1 MRSIS
6 TCIESYEASRE
17 RPPTAGAM
25 SMIPRAATCSRWTED
40 PSVSRTS
47 FAASREPLLMRLSSR
62 ERLLAFPRQSFDHL
76 LVSSASWRQ
85 SRAPRSC
92 APRPPHIWGRTRRRN
107 ASSDWCTARS
117 KRDSATCSSNR
128 WTRCTFRVLG
138 EGRRGELRLAHV
150 GLEEQI
156 DRHCVAPAEVEILLQ
171 PRDDLARL
179 DLGLQEPLLFR
190 QLAEVLGSLAR

>member
-92 APRPPHIWGRTRRRN
+92 APRPPHIWGTN
-107 ASSDWCTARS
+107 AKA
-117 KRDSATCSSNR
+117 KRELGLVHR
-128 WTRCTFRVLG
+128 PFEEGFRDV
-138 EGRRGELRLAHV
+138 
-150 GLEEQI
+150 
-156 DRHCVAPAEVEILLQ
+156 LLQ
-171 PRDDLARL
+171 QMDALHLPRP
-179 DLGLQEPLLFR
+179 G
-190 QLAEVLGSLAR
+190 